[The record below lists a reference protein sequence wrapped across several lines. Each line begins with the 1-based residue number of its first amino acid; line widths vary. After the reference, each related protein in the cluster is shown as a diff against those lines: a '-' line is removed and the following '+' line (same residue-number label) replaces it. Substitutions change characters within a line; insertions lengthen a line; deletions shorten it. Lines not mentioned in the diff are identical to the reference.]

1 MSAVDLAVAGVDPGE
16 GVLEALGN
24 LYAQRQRSLL
34 ALLGIMIGTA
44 SIVAMLAIGHMAQHE
59 TMRMYKHLGV
69 DILQIHALPVTGPEG
84 FLERAAIE
92 SLPSGDPDIL
102 AAAPLSVGRAGVA
115 MNGASADL
123 AVVTTSA
130 ALPGLT
136 GMHLAQG
143 RFLGAIDE
151 GALATVVGA
160 GAAAKLSTPGAPL
173 VPGASVRIGQ
183 YVYSVVGVL
192 EPMPYTAFDPT
203 NFNDAVLIPLNGAGR
218 FRASDQPDTVLMRLR
233 PDADVKAA
241 GARIAARLA
250 NPRSR
255 MQVISARELIDGMNA
270 QKAIHGRLL
279 TAIGGISLLV
289 GGIGVMN
296 VMLMGVM
303 ERRREIGLRAAI
315 GATPGDLRRMFLIE
329 AAVLA
334 FVGGVGGLILGLAAA
349 LLTARVSGW
358 AFAAPA
364 YVLVLGPGM
373 AALVGVAFGL
383 YPAAKAASLDP
394 IEALRGE

>member
-1 MSAVDLAVAGVDPGE
+1 MSAADLAMTGVDPGE

-44 SIVAMLAIGHMAQHE
+44 SIVAMLTIGHMAQRE

-84 FLERAAIE
+84 FLERRVIQV
-92 SLPSGDPDIL
+92 LPGGDPDIL

-115 MNGASADL
+115 ADGGAADL
-123 AVVTTSA
+123 AVVTADA

-136 GMHLAQG
+136 GMRLAQG
-143 RFLGAIDE
+143 RFLGAIDD
-151 GALATVVGA
+151 GALVTVVGA
-160 GAAAKLSTPGAPL
+160 GAAAKLSAPGARL
-173 VPGASVRIGQ
+173 ARGASVRIGQ

-192 EPMPYTAFDPT
+192 APMPYTAFDPT
-203 NFNDAVLIPLNGAGR
+203 NFNDAVLIPLSGAGR

-233 PDADVKAA
+233 ADADVKAA
-241 GARIAARLA
+241 GVRISARLA

-255 MQVISARELIDGMNA
+255 MQVISARDLIDGMNA

-296 VMLMGVM
+296 VMLMSVM

-329 AAVLA
+329 AAALA
-334 FVGGVGGLILGLAAA
+334 FVGGVGGLALGLAAA
-349 LLTARVSGW
+349 LLTAQVSGW
-358 AFAAPA
+358 GFSTPA
-364 YVLVLGPGM
+364 YVLALGPGM
-373 AALVGVAFGL
+373 AALVGVIFGF

-394 IEALRGE
+394 IEALRGD

>member
-1 MSAVDLAVAGVDPGE
+1 MSTADLAMSGVAPGE
-16 GVLEALGN
+16 GVIEALAN

-44 SIVAMLAIGHMAQHE
+44 SIVAMLTIGHMAQHE

-69 DILQIHALPVTGPEG
+69 DILQVHALPVTGPEG
-84 FLERAAIE
+84 FLDRRTIVA
-92 SLPSGDPDIL
+92 LPGGDPDIL
-102 AAAPLSVGRAGVA
+102 AAAPLAVGRAGVA
-115 MNGASADL
+115 AAGGAADL
-123 AVVTTSA
+123 AVVTA
-130 ALPGLT
+130 DPALPALT

-160 GAAAKLSTPGAPL
+160 GAAAKLSAPGAPV

-192 EPMPYTAFDPT
+192 APMPYTAFDPT
-203 NFNDAVLIPLNGAGR
+203 NFNDAVQIPLNGAGR

-233 PDADVKAA
+233 SDADVKAT
-241 GARIAARLA
+241 GERIAARLA

-315 GATPGDLRRMFLIE
+315 GATPGDLRGMFLIE
-329 AAVLA
+329 AAALA
-334 FVGGVGGLILGLAAA
+334 FVGGVGGLALGLGAAF
-349 LLTARVSGW
+349 LTARVSGW
-358 AFAAPA
+358 TFGAPL

-373 AALVGVAFGL
+373 AALVGVAFGF
-383 YPAAKAASLDP
+383 YPAAKAARLDP
-394 IEALRGE
+394 IEALRAE

>member
-1 MSAVDLAVAGVDPGE
+1 MSAADLAMTGVDPGE

-44 SIVAMLAIGHMAQHE
+44 SIVAMLTIGHMAQRE

-84 FLERAAIE
+84 FLERRVIQV
-92 SLPSGDPDIL
+92 LPGGDPDIL

-115 MNGASADL
+115 ADGGAADL
-123 AVVTTSA
+123 AVVTADA

-136 GMHLAQG
+136 GMRLAQG
-143 RFLGAIDE
+143 RFLGAIDD
-151 GALATVVGA
+151 GALVTVVGA
-160 GAAAKLSTPGAPL
+160 GAAAKLSAPGARL
-173 VPGASVRIGQ
+173 ARGASVRIGQ

-192 EPMPYTAFDPT
+192 APMPYTAFDPT
-203 NFNDAVLIPLNGAGR
+203 NFNDAVFIPLSGAGR

-233 PDADVKAA
+233 ADADVKAA
-241 GARIAARLA
+241 GVRISARLA

-255 MQVISARELIDGMNA
+255 MQVISARDLIDGMNA

-296 VMLMGVM
+296 VMLMSVM

-329 AAVLA
+329 AAALA
-334 FVGGVGGLILGLAAA
+334 FVGGVGGLALGLAAA
-349 LLTARVSGW
+349 LLTAQVSGW
-358 AFAAPA
+358 GFSTPA

-373 AALVGVAFGL
+373 AALVGVIFGF

-394 IEALRGE
+394 IEALRGD